1 MFKLEISTDGAAFK
15 DPHTGESDDSMESME
30 IQKIIMDQVLPAL
43 EDGAKSGKLRDTNGN
58 SVGSWSREED

>member
-15 DPHTGESDDSMESME
+15 EPYTGENDDSMESME

-43 EDGAKSGKLRDTNGN
+43 EDGAKNGKLRDTNGN
-58 SVGSWSREED
+58 SVGSWSR